1 MQKIKELQ
9 ETQRALKE
17 QKKRYASEMKSAMK
31 RKKRLQGKASQLSDV
46 DLVEVLRM
54 RKAKKESVPAAVIIA
69 PPDDSADVP

>member
-17 QKKRYASEMKSAMK
+17 QKKRCASEMKNAMK
-31 RKKRLQGKASQLSDV
+31 RKKRLQGRASQLSDV

-69 PPDDSADVP
+69 SSDDSAEIP